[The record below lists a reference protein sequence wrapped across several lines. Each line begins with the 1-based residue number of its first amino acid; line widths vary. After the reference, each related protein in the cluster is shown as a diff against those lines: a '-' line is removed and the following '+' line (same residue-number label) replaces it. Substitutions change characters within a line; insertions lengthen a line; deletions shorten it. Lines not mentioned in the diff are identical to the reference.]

1 MRGVSAFGL
10 VVVMAVLGK
19 TGVPGVAQEANPP
32 GSYQQSC
39 SEISVKKG
47 NLYAKCQNEKGQAH
61 STKLSHYAKCS
72 DIANKNGN
80 LLCQT
85 GAGENGKPSLPR
97 GSYTESCR
105 DITMKGSTLHAICKS
120 VDGRE
125 SPATLRDANRCAQG
139 VVNVNG
145 ILNCEVSEVLPP
157 GSYISSCKD
166 VRMQGTTLMASCNNG
181 KDRFVAAEMR
191 DAHKC
196 TGDIM
201 NENGKLKCTP
211 IKKVERR

>member
-1 MRGVSAFGL
+1 MI
-10 VVVMAVLGK
+10 VLGK
-19 TGVPGVAQEANPP
+19 AGVPGAAQEANPP
-32 GSYQQSC
+32 GSYQQTC
-39 SEISVKKG
+39 SDISVKKG
-47 NLYAKCQNEKGQAH
+47 NLYAKCQDDKGQPH
-61 STKLSHYAKCS
+61 SAKLSHYEKCGS
-72 DIANKNGN
+72 DIANKNGS
-80 LLCQT
+80 LECS
-85 GAGENGKPSLPR
+85 GAGSQGGAPSLPK

-125 SPATLRDANRCAQG
+125 APATLRDANHCAEG

-145 ILNCEVSEVLPP
+145 VLNCEVSDVLPP
-157 GSYISSCKD
+157 GSYISTCKD

-181 KDRFVAAEMR
+181 KDRFVAAELR

-196 TGDIM
+196 TGDIV
-201 NENGKLKCTP
+201 NEKGKLKCTP